1 MAKPP
6 SDIDPLRLADTI
18 QNRGSELGNTTT
30 STPPDQPELRDID
43 GTCEDSTSMNIVS
56 CLAALQYEH
65 ATGSGQPYWSLH
77 TSTRMHEHSLRT
89 QRYALLTPAEVQG
102 MP

>member
-1 MAKPP
+1 MAEPP

-30 STPPDQPELRDID
+30 STPPDQPELSDIH
-43 GTCEDSTSMNIVS
+43 GTCEDSTRMNIVS

-65 ATGSGQPYWSLH
+65 TTWVQGSLTGPYTHMTTVHGQPLWPVLPLH
-77 TSTRMHEHSLRT
+77 LI
-89 QRYALLTPAEVQG
+89 LV
-102 MP
+102 